1 MTLKTAFK
9 QELAA
14 RKNYLVADAGTDHI
28 RTDSAR
34 RIWADTQRELAAAR
48 MPPEGLKTG
57 AGGEIIPP
65 TCLGMPGLESVLK
78 TPDLLNAQAT
88 IERANL
94 ADRAGVFDLA
104 FDGAESVAAR
114 NSIQQMLAH
123 QMAAAHRRAMLL
135 IAESEVSQ
143 DAEVAVKKA
152 RASARLLD
160 AFSKSALTLERLQRG
175 ASQVVQIQH
184 VQVVGHAVVNQV
196 GGLNENPQN
205 PHHKNRGGRPPTSGD
220 RTTKAIEERR
230 QDRELLQTLASTTSS
245 L

>member
-48 MPPEGLKTG
+48 MPPEALQTG

-65 TCLGMPGLESVLK
+65 TCLGMPGLENVLK

-94 ADRAGVFDLA
+94 ADKAGVFELA
-104 FDGAESVAAR
+104 IEAAESVSAK
-114 NSIQQMLAH
+114 NSIEQMLCH
-123 QMAAAHRRAMLL
+123 QIAAAHQHSMRLL
-135 IAESEVSQ
+135 AESEKEKDPQWS
-143 DAEVAVKKA
+143 VKKA
-152 RASARLLD
+152 ALAARLMD
-160 AFSKSALTLERLQRG
+160 TYARAALTLQRLQSG
-175 ASQVVQIQH
+175 PSQSTVVQ
-184 VQVVGHAVVNQV
+184 QVLVGWTNAQ
-196 GGLNENPQN
+196 
-205 PHHKNRGGRPPTSGD
+205 
-220 RTTKAIEERR
+220 
-230 QDRELLQTLASTTSS
+230 
-245 L
+245 

>member
-1 MTLKTAFK
+1 MTLKTAYK
-9 QELAA
+9 NELGA
-14 RKNYLVADAGTDHI
+14 RQKFLIATEQSDGL
-28 RTDSAR
+28 RTDLAKKV
-34 RIWADTQRELAAAR
+34 WEDAQAELTAAR

-65 TCLGMPGLESVLK
+65 TCLGMSGLENVLK
-78 TPDLLNAQAT
+78 KADLLNAQAT

-104 FDGAESVAAR
+104 FDAAESVSAK
-114 NSIQQMLAH
+114 NSVEQMLCH

-135 IAESEVSQ
+135 IAESEACQNS
-143 DAEVAVKKA
+143 EVAVKKA

-160 AFSKSALTLERLQRG
+160 AFSRSALTLKRLQSG
-175 ASQVVQIQH
+175 ASQVIQIQH
-184 VQVVGHAVVNQV
+184 IQVVGHAVVNHV
-196 GGLNENPQN
+196 TGANENLQN
-205 PHHKNRGGRPPTSGD
+205 PPIKNRGGRPPTSGD
-220 RTTKAIEERR
+220 RTAKAIGERR